1 MTELV
6 TSEEMTE
13 AEKQDIWDCV
23 FLTKEERTELL
34 SYVEAHPHYPF
45 TQWWAADSIVRPN
58 PASD

>member
-1 MTELV
+1 
-6 TSEEMTE
+6 MTE

-23 FLTKEERTELL
+23 FLTKEELTELL

-45 TQWWAADSIVRPN
+45 TQWWVADSIVRPN